1 MSAIFVCTQLSFA
14 QKDWLELLPGP
25 QKLAFDSK
33 TGIQRLVGLVNF
45 KLNNTTMFCDSAL
58 YKESTNQVW
67 AYGHVQINKQDT
79 LNLFCDSLYYN
90 GNTRKA
96 KLWGNVRVRDREYK
110 LTTDTLEYDAKTAK
124 AIYRYGGKIENIEQN
139 EVLTS
144 RFGYF
149 YPDTEESFFK
159 GNVVYKSDKL
169 KLITDTLHYNYLLH
183 KVFFKG
189 NTEAHT
195 EKSTFYCKKG
205 WYHVNNEEGVL
216 MDSARIEQAP
226 RVITGD
232 SLFYASKREY
242 AEGRGN
248 VQMIDTAQKVQFNA
262 NFFISDNVLRK
273 DLLTDLPLI
282 RFMKS
287 KDTMYL
293 RADTLVHWR
302 DSLEKTT
309 RILGGRDI
317 RLFQNKVQ
325 AIADSIHYLK
335 EKGYMDLWGN
345 AHFWSYNSELVS
357 DTLRAFVLNDTLI
370 EKAHLYTPAFA
381 ANEID
386 SGNFYNQLSGKEIW
400 AYFKNNELIRAQV
413 IGQAKTIFFP
423 EEETKTDTAVVVKRM
438 GLNRIFSAN
447 LTVYLDS
454 GEVTGITYINQPDG
468 KFFPIDQIEKE
479 EQFLSDFEWNPTLRP
494 KRWQDLL
501 IPIAKLN
508 SEVVKEDEIEET
520 EK

>member
-1 MSAIFVCTQLSFA
+1 LFSYA

-25 QKLAFDSK
+25 QKLSFDSK
-33 TGIQRLVGLVNF
+33 TGKQKLIGLVNF
-45 KLNNTTMFCDSAL
+45 KLNSTTMFCDSAL
-58 YKESTNQVW
+58 YREATNEVW

-90 GNTRKA
+90 GKTKKA
-96 KLWGNVRVRDREYK
+96 KLWGHVRVRDREYK
-110 LTTDTLEYDAKTAK
+110 LTTDTLEYDAQSSK

-149 YPDTEESFFK
+149 YPNTEESFFK
-159 GNVVYKSDKL
+159 GNVVYKSDRL
-169 KLITDTLHYNYLLH
+169 KLLTDTLHYNYLLH

-189 NTEAHT
+189 DTEAYT
-195 EKSTFYCKKG
+195 KKAKFFCNSG
-205 WYHVNNEEGVL
+205 WYHVNNEDGVL
-216 MDSARIEQAP
+216 MGNARIEEAP
-226 RVITGD
+226 RILTGD
-232 SLFYASKREY
+232 SLYYASKREY

-262 NFFISDNVLRK
+262 GFFVSDNALRK
-273 DLLTDLPLI
+273 DVLTDLPLI

-302 DSLEKTT
+302 DTLEKTV

-317 RLFQNKVQ
+317 RLFQNSVQ
-325 AIADSIHYLK
+325 ATADSIHYQK

-345 AHFWSYNSELVS
+345 AHFWSYNSELIS
-357 DTLRAFVLNDTLI
+357 DTLRAFVKNDTLI

-381 ANEID
+381 ANELD

-400 AYFKNNELIRAQV
+400 AYFKNNELIRSEV
-413 IGQAKTIFFP
+413 IGQAKTVFYP
-423 EEETKTDTAVVVKRM
+423 EEEKVTDTATLVKRM

-468 KFFPIDQIEKE
+468 KFFPIDQIDKE
-479 EQFLSDFEWNPTLRP
+479 EQFLSGFQWNPTLRP

-501 IPIAKLN
+501 IPAAILHPAKQ
-508 SEVVKEDEIEET
+508 SEEEKDPIKKEE
-520 EK
+520 